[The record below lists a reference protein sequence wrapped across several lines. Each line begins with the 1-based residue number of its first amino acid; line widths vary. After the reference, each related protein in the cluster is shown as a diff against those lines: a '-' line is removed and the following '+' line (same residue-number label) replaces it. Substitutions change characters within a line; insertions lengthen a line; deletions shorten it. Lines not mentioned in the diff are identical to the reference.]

1 MKKLLYFS
9 AGWCGPCR
17 ILGPVMDEL
26 KSEGIQIQKIDVD
39 ANPEIAQQYGIRN
52 IPTVVLTSDGAE
64 VIRKVGAN
72 PKQAYLDMYNQN

>member
-17 ILGPVMDEL
+17 MLGPVMDEL

>member
-17 ILGPVMDEL
+17 MLGPVMEEL
-26 KSEGIQIQKIDVD
+26 RTEGLDIQKIDVD
-39 ANPEIAQQYGIRN
+39 ANPEIAQQFGIRN
-52 IPTVVLTSDGAE
+52 IPTVVLTSNGAE

>member
-17 ILGPVMDEL
+17 QLGPIMEGL
-26 KSEGIQIQKIDVD
+26 NSEGVPVQKIDVD
-39 ANPEIAQQYGIRN
+39 SNPEIAQQFGIRN

-72 PKQAYLDMYNQN
+72 PKQVYLDMYNQN